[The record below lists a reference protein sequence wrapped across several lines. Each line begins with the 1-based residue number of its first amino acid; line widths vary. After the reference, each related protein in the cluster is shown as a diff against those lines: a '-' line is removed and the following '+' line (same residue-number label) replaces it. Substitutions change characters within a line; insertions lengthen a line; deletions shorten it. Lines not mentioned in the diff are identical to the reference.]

1 MSRITGCLLAATLAC
16 ACHAAWANR
25 PLTTDT
31 ADTIGH
37 GVCQFEPYAGRNASS
52 GSPDE
57 HFWTLQLNCGVTDH
71 TQLGA
76 SAGRAWAAG
85 AADQALAVA
94 GKTALV
100 TLKDGQTGFAVA
112 YGLSASRP
120 SGASWS
126 GEGVFVNGIA
136 SRELREGLLVH
147 GNVGWSHSRS
157 AGQSSTTYAIATE
170 YTSTPRLVLS
180 AELYGDD
187 RGSPWVGAGVWFSV
201 ADKLSVNASYGV
213 QTSSPRVRQLTLGFL
228 VEF

>member
-1 MSRITGCLLAATLAC
+1 MSRITGCVLTTALALAC
-16 ACHAAWANR
+16 DGAGANR

-31 ADTIGH
+31 ADTIGN

-52 GSPDE
+52 GSPNE
-57 HFWTLQLNCGVTDH
+57 RFWILQLNCGITDQ

-76 SAGRAWAAG
+76 SAGRAWSAG
-85 AADQALAVA
+85 AADEALAVS
-94 GKTALV
+94 GKTAV
-100 TLKDGQTGFAVA
+100 VKLKDGQTGFALA
-112 YGLSASRP
+112 YGLSASKP
-120 SGASWS
+120 SGVSWS
-126 GEGVFVNGIA
+126 GEGVFLNGIA

-147 GNVGWSHSRS
+147 GNLGWSHSRS

-170 YTSTPRLVLS
+170 YTATPRLVLS

-187 RGSPWVGAGVWFSV
+187 RGRPWVGAGVWFSL

-213 QTSSPRVRQLTLGFL
+213 QTSSPRLRQFTLGFL